1 MAVRHALLSIFTTE
15 QVAYTVK
22 TPYGTIQNWARN
34 IILHLICVS
43 DVPAAKTWTAFSTVV
58 EGLGIL
64 VEGSWS
70 VRSAG
75 CVVLEGALA
84 AEQMIV
90 EEFDKALGRLLVS
103 TLV

>member
-1 MAVRHALLSIFTTE
+1 MSVFATE
-15 QVAYTVK
+15 QVTYTVK
-22 TPYGTIQNWARN
+22 TPDGTIQNWARN

-43 DVPAAKTWTAFSTVV
+43 DVPAAKTWMAFSTVV

-70 VRSAG
+70 ARSAG
-75 CVVLEGALA
+75 RVVLEGALA
-84 AEQMIV
+84 AEQMVV
-90 EEFDKALGRLLVS
+90 EEFDNALGRLSVS